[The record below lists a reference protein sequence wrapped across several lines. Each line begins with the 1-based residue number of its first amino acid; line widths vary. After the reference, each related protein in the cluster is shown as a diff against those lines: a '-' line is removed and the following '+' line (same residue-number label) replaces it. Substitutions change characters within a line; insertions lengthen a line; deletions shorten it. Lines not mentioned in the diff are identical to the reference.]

1 MMFSL
6 LCFMSAACAAVPC
19 VLTLLNLREYLPP
32 LAAEAVLQPKV
43 AVLIPARNEEEGIGA
58 CLESV
63 LASTGVE
70 LEVIVVDDAS
80 TDRTPAIVTGLAA
93 LHPQVRLLSSAALP
107 PGWNGKQHACWQAAS
122 ASASPV
128 LCFLDADVRLQPDAL
143 VRTVGVLLR
152 ERVALV
158 SGFPQELTGTW
169 LEKLLIPLIHFV
181 LMGLLPMRMLRT
193 TTKPE
198 FAAGCGQF
206 LVVEREAY
214 FRAGGHSAIRQTMHD
229 GLLLPRLLRQRGY
242 GTRLVDLT
250 GLASCRMYRSA
261 RTTWNG
267 LAKNATEGF
276 AAPARI
282 VPMTLF
288 LALGQILPL
297 FLLWTAWQRT
307 IVIIPFLG
315 PSYRINVQPVW
326 VAAVAVLCSY
336 LPRAI
341 NAVRY
346 RQSWLGALLHPL
358 GMCTFLLLQWYALL
372 RKLMGRPAS
381 WKARDYAAN

>member
-1 MMFSL
+1 ML
-6 LCFMSAACAAVPC
+6 VALCFLSAACAALPC
-19 VLTLLNLREYLPP
+19 VMTLLNLREYLPP
-32 LAAEAVLQPKV
+32 PAAGFGAPPKV
-43 AVLIPARNEEEGIGA
+43 AVLIPARNEEEGIAA

-63 LASTGVE
+63 LASTGVQ
-70 LEVIVVDDAS
+70 LEVIVLDDAS
-80 TDRTPAIVTGLAA
+80 TDSTAAIVAEIAA
-93 LHPQVRLLSSAALP
+93 RHSHVRLLTSVPLP
-107 PGWNGKQHACWQAAS
+107 LGWNGKQHACWQAAE
-122 ASASPV
+122 ASSSPV

-143 VRTVGVLLR
+143 ARTAGVLLR
-152 ERVALV
+152 ERAGLV
-158 SGFPQELTGTW
+158 SGFPRELTGTW

-193 TTKPE
+193 TNKPE

-206 LVVEREAY
+206 LVVDREAY

-229 GLLLPRLLRQRGY
+229 GLLLPRLLRQHGF

-250 GLASCRMYRSA
+250 NLANCRMYRWA
-261 RTTWNG
+261 KTTWNG

-288 LALGQILPL
+288 LAAGQVLPL
-297 FLLWTAWQRT
+297 VLLWAAWQRT

-315 PSYRINVQPVW
+315 PSYRIWMLPVW
-326 VAAVAVLCSY
+326 VAAVSVLLSY
-336 LPRAI
+336 LPRMI

-346 RQSWLGALLHPL
+346 RQSWVGALLHPV
-358 GMCTFLLLQWYALL
+358 GVAIFLVLQWYALL
-372 RKLMGRPAS
+372 RKLLGRPAS